1 MSKIIMPQGD
11 RKFWVYE
18 NQAPG
23 KFLLLDFSNFGM
35 DKGVIVHWQSKPE
48 PYREWGLY
56 DATKDSYTSAPDYSI
71 APGLSTQP
79 LTLPDGWGYVPSAV
93 MYFPDAE
100 VVIAEDGSVSIGPAS
115 VVQPQAE
122 VEAANSYQI

>member
-1 MSKIIMPQGD
+1 MKMIFPQGD
-11 RKFWVYE
+11 RKFQVYE

-23 KFLLLDFSNFGM
+23 KFLNLDFANFGV

-56 DATKDSYTSAPDYSI
+56 DAAKDSYVSAADYSI
-71 APGLSTQP
+71 APGLTVQP

-100 VVIAEDGSVSIGPAS
+100 VRVAEDGSVSIAIAS
-115 VVQPQAE
+115 IQPQQNNDDVAL
-122 VEAANSYQI
+122 SYQI